1 MACYLT
7 ADGGTESLRVRIYD
21 LSGTCLGQKAV
32 PYETHFSPGARAEQD
47 PEDWWRALTEATRG
61 ALADAAV
68 DPASIEAMAFATTCC
83 TVVALDRDGRALRP
97 ALLWMD
103 VRAHAE
109 ADAVLATGDPAL
121 KINGAGQGPVSAEWM
136 IPKALWLRRH
146 EPATF
151 DAATTIC
158 EYQDFLTLRLT
169 GERVASLDNAGLRWH
184 YDNRGEG
191 WARGILKALDLEA
204 LETKWPA
211 RVIPPGEVVGT
222 LTPAAADALGLPPS
236 VKVVQGGAD
245 ALIGMI
251 GLGVSQ
257 PGQLALITGSSH
269 LQFGVTETPIH
280 APGVWGAYPDIVYPG
295 RYIVEGGQTSTG
307 SIIAWL
313 RRFAG
318 GNFDLAALNEKAA
331 RLEPGADG
339 LIVQDH
345 FQGNRTPYTDPLSR
359 GAIVGLTLAH
369 EPHHVFRAVMEG
381 IGFGT
386 RAILDAFSA
395 AGYTGREITAGGGA
409 AASPLWMQI
418 HADTAGLPVRIPAS
432 PDAPSTGSA
441 ILAATGAGR
450 FSTIDE
456 GIAAMVRPGTTIEP
470 RPRETARYDE
480 IYQRYHAL
488 YPALKSALAATRS
501 EGSTTSPAGPKRST
515 PSPPKPAPLA
525 AASPPSSQTSASRPK
540 SRG

>member
-1 MACYLT
+1 LAFYLT
-7 ADGGTESLRVRIYD
+7 ADGGTESLRARVYD
-21 LSGTCLGQKAV
+21 LAGTCLGQKAV
-32 PYETHFSPGARAEQD
+32 PYETRFSAGARAEQD
-47 PEDWWRALTEATRG
+47 PEDWWRAFVDATRG
-61 ALADAAV
+61 AIADAGV
-68 DPASIEAMAFATTCC
+68 DPADIEAIAYATTCC
-83 TVVALDRDGRALRP
+83 TVVALDGEGRALRP

-103 VRAHAE
+103 VRANAE

-136 IPKALWLRRH
+136 IPKALWLRRN

-151 DAATTIC
+151 DAAATIC

-169 GERVASLDNAGLRWH
+169 GERVASLDNVGLRWH
-184 YDNRGEG
+184 YDNRGDG

-204 LETKWPA
+204 LEAKWPA
-211 RVIPPGEVVGT
+211 RIVAPGEVVGT
-222 LTPAAADALGLPPS
+222 LTAGAAAALGLPRS

-251 GLGVSQ
+251 GLGVAR

-269 LQFGVTETPIH
+269 LQFGVTEAPIH

-307 SIIAWL
+307 SIINWL
-313 RRFAG
+313 RRFCG
-318 GNFDLAALNEKAA
+318 GKLDLAVLNEKAA
-331 RLEPGADG
+331 TLEPGCDG

-369 EPHHVFRAVMEG
+369 EPHHVFRAMVEG

-386 RAILDAFSA
+386 RAILDAFR
-395 AGYTGREITAGGGA
+395 AGGYASTEMTVGGGA
-409 AASPLWMQI
+409 TASPLWMQI
-418 HADTAGLPVRIPAS
+418 HADTAGIPVRIPAS

-441 ILAATGAGR
+441 VLAAHGAGR
-450 FSTIDE
+450 FASIDE
-456 GIAAMVRPGTTIEP
+456 GIAAMVRPGTSVEP
-470 RPRETARYDE
+470 RPRETALYQE
-480 IYQRYHAL
+480 IYQRYRAL
-488 YPALKSALAATRS
+488 YPALKGALA
-501 EGSTTSPAGPKRST
+501 
-515 PSPPKPAPLA
+515 
-525 AASPPSSQTSASRPK
+525 
-540 SRG
+540 